1 MNINVKLDKNFMTAY
16 NRMSEKY
23 GEEMAYLN
31 GFGDKQLSYTD
42 FIDNFID
49 KDTVAD
55 VSVDGNSNVSNK
67 DMRTLMN
74 EMPKSHRKLL
84 AFNKIFYELNKK
96 YGFKVA
102 NEWLEA
108 EWTKALYMHD
118 ADTSTFLHYC
128 YKGEECLVV
137 KYKGKIHNI
146 SFNNLYDLVEEK
158 EEYDVSIQQNAK
170 FPNDLYVLD
179 IINEENTWT
188 KIKRIVKHSNTKP
201 MRFIKC
207 ANGLSQII
215 TEDHPVI
222 TLNGE
227 VPAKDVAVGSQV
239 YTIKPYESSIKNE
252 KETYLTKDFGWVVGL
267 CLAEGSAQ
275 PSFITLKQEDENCRN
290 KLLNILNKLNMPYSI
305 DEGNRVRLRVSEG
318 EKILQTFLS
327 KKTSAYKQLPSN
339 FIDFPS
345 DFMDGVVAGL
355 IDGDGTI
362 DGYKE
367 RHCQIRITSE
377 VLCHQISDY
386 LRTKNIF
393 CRDRTPHIYHSVF
406 SFKQKLPM
414 FGIAFTLTDEEYF
427 LNIGS
432 IKINNKYKSRIR
444 PHGDFKNKKYQ
455 SQYGWINVIENV
467 QYIEK
472 CSTVFDITTETGHF
486 ICNNILSHN
495 CFAYDLK
502 DVAEKGLFF
511 LNTFNSEPPKHLS
524 TFIDFV
530 KEFISFCSNRSSGA
544 VGLPNIVPYMYYF
557 WKKDCENGYATKS
570 PEYYAKQ
577 QIQRFVYA
585 INQPYTR
592 DGIQSAFI
600 NCSVFDMPYLEALF
614 GGATFPDGEPMLDSL
629 EEIQDFQ
636 KMFMEEVAEI
646 RHHNVMTFPV
656 LTISLLRKNGKF
668 LDEDF
673 AKWGI
678 EHNRIWSDSN
688 LFIDDNVSSLS
699 NCCRLK
705 SDVRDLGYFN
715 SIGGTALKVGSVKV
729 STLNLVRLAL
739 EYHGDEEAYLANLK
753 KLVRLDCQVLDVVRH
768 ILKRNVE
775 KGLLPNFTKG
785 IVDFEHLY
793 NTVGVIGVYE
803 TMKTFGYTYQ
813 DELGNTFY
821 SENADRFGEKIFKTI
836 HEVKDD
842 FMKDKDYK
850 INLEQI
856 PGESAA
862 AKLLKADRFFYPE
875 TVVEDLPLYGNQF
888 IPLGIKT
895 TMAERIRIA
904 SLFDSFCNGG
914 SIAHLNIDKPFDSF
928 DKAWEMV
935 NYIAD
940 KGLTYFAF
948 NTRIQACAK
957 NHGFYGKVCPICGGP
972 VENEYTRIVGFYTP
986 IKSWSKER
994 KAEFKLREWE
1004 HV

>member
-128 YKGEECLVV
+128 VKPEECCYYLLDGKTYYANFKQIYNLLKEEEEVSAEGVFYKKPKNLSVRDDKGWTKVRCISKKETPENFYYV
-137 KYKGKIHNI
+137 KGANGFDIITTENHKFIQSENPDKKAKELTLEDDILTYSPEMFTDSINVY
-146 SFNNLYDLVEEK
+146 NNLPL
-158 EEYDVSIQQNAK
+158 
-170 FPNDLYVLD
+170 
-179 IINEENTWT
+179 
-188 KIKRIVKHSNTKP
+188 
-201 MRFIKC
+201 
-207 ANGLSQII
+207 
-215 TEDHPVI
+215 TEDI
-222 TLNGE
+222 
-227 VPAKDVAVGSQV
+227 
-239 YTIKPYESSIKNE
+239 
-252 KETYLTKDFGWVVGL
+252 GWLIGMY
-267 CLAEGSAQ
+267 LAEGYNQRGQLTICQNGGISN
-275 PSFITLKQEDENCRN
+275 PIYN
-290 KLLNILNKLNMPYSI
+290 KVVEVCQKNHIPYKI
-305 DEGNRVRLRVSEG
+305 YEEHGVRLKNG
-318 EKILQTFLS
+318 EYNCLCEDFIHFNKKFLNGIL
-327 KKTSAYKQLPSN
+327 
-339 FIDFPS
+339 
-345 DFMDGVVAGL
+345 AGI
-355 IDGDGTI
+355 IDGDGT
-362 DGYKE
+362 
-367 RHCQIRITSE
+367 
-377 VLCHQISDY
+377 V
-386 LRTKNIF
+386 
-393 CRDRTPHIYHSVF
+393 
-406 SFKQKLPM
+406 SF
-414 FGIAFTLTDEEYF
+414 
-427 LNIGS
+427 
-432 IKINNKYKSRIR
+432 
-444 PHGDFKNKKYQ
+444 NKKVLIRMTSRTLINQ
-455 SQYGWINVIENV
+455 IKAYGLANGVYFAGNAPYIQKAKGVIQQKHIIYSANADMNQNKEWFLSLPSLKVQNLFSCFEYDPKFSNGFVFNTGEVPVKNAQIINEADNV
-467 QYIEK
+467 VYDLSTDSHRFV
-472 CSTVFDITTETGHF
+472 CSG
-486 ICNNILSHN
+486 ILIHN

-544 VGLPNIVPYMYYF
+544 VGLPNIIPYMYYF

-614 GGATFPDGEPMLDSL
+614 SGATLPDGEPMLDSL

-729 STLNLVRLAL
+729 STLNLARLAL
-739 EYHGDEEAYLANLK
+739 EYHGDEEAYQTNLQ

-914 SIAHLNIDKPFDSF
+914 SIAHLNIDKPFESF

-948 NTRIQACAK
+948 NTKIQACAK

>member
-393 CRDRTPHIYHSVF
+393 CRDRTPHIYRSVF

-414 FGIAFTLTDEEYF
+414 FGIAFTLTNEEYF

-444 PHGDFKNKKYQ
+444 RHGNFENKKYQ

-544 VGLPNIVPYMYYF
+544 VGLPNIIPYMYYF

-614 GGATFPDGEPMLDSL
+614 SGATFPDGEPMLDSL

-729 STLNLVRLAL
+729 STLNLARLAL
-739 EYHGDEEAYLANLK
+739 EYHGDEEAYLTNLK

-793 NTVGVIGVYE
+793 NTVGVIGIYE

-948 NTRIQACAK
+948 NTKIQACAK

>member
-128 YKGEECLVV
+128 VKPEECCYYLLDGKTYYANFKQIYNLLKEEEEVSAEGVFYKKPKNLSVRDDKGWTKVRCISKKETPENFYYV
-137 KYKGKIHNI
+137 KGANGFDIITTENHKFIQSENPDKKAKELTLEDDILTYSPEMFTDSINVY
-146 SFNNLYDLVEEK
+146 NNLPL
-158 EEYDVSIQQNAK
+158 
-170 FPNDLYVLD
+170 
-179 IINEENTWT
+179 
-188 KIKRIVKHSNTKP
+188 
-201 MRFIKC
+201 
-207 ANGLSQII
+207 
-215 TEDHPVI
+215 TEDI
-222 TLNGE
+222 
-227 VPAKDVAVGSQV
+227 
-239 YTIKPYESSIKNE
+239 
-252 KETYLTKDFGWVVGL
+252 GWLIGMY
-267 CLAEGSAQ
+267 LAEGYNQRGQLTIYQYGGVSN
-275 PSFITLKQEDENCRN
+275 PIYN
-290 KLLNILNKLNMPYSI
+290 KVVEVCQKNHIPYKTY
-305 DEGNRVRLRVSEG
+305 EEHGVRLKNG
-318 EKILQTFLS
+318 EYNWEKKFLTISKGAFAWEKCLCEDFIHFNKKFLNGIL
-327 KKTSAYKQLPSN
+327 
-339 FIDFPS
+339 
-345 DFMDGVVAGL
+345 AGI
-355 IDGDGTI
+355 IDGDGT
-362 DGYKE
+362 
-367 RHCQIRITSE
+367 
-377 VLCHQISDY
+377 V
-386 LRTKNIF
+386 
-393 CRDRTPHIYHSVF
+393 
-406 SFKQKLPM
+406 SF
-414 FGIAFTLTDEEYF
+414 
-427 LNIGS
+427 
-432 IKINNKYKSRIR
+432 
-444 PHGDFKNKKYQ
+444 NKKVLIRMTSRTLINQ
-455 SQYGWINVIENV
+455 IKAYGLANGVYFAGNAPYIQKAKGAIQQKHIIYSANADMNQNKEWFLSLPSLKVQNLFSCFEYDQKFSNGFVFNAGEVPVKNAQIINEADNV
-467 QYIEK
+467 VYDL
-472 CSTVFDITTETGHF
+472 STDSHRFV
-486 ICNNILSHN
+486 CNGILIHN

-544 VGLPNIVPYMYYF
+544 VGLPNIIPYMYYF

-614 GGATFPDGEPMLDSL
+614 SGATFPDGEPMLDSL

-729 STLNLVRLAL
+729 STLNLARLAL
-739 EYHGDEEAYLANLK
+739 EYHGDEEAYLTNLK

-793 NTVGVIGVYE
+793 NTVGVIGIYE

-940 KGLTYFAF
+940 KGSTYFAF

>member
-414 FGIAFTLTDEEYF
+414 FGIAFTLTNEEYF

-444 PHGDFKNKKYQ
+444 RHGNFKNKKYQ

-729 STLNLVRLAL
+729 STLNLARLAL
-739 EYHGDEEAYLANLK
+739 EYHGDEEAYLTNLK

-793 NTVGVIGVYE
+793 NTVGVIGIYE

-948 NTRIQACAK
+948 NTKIQACAK